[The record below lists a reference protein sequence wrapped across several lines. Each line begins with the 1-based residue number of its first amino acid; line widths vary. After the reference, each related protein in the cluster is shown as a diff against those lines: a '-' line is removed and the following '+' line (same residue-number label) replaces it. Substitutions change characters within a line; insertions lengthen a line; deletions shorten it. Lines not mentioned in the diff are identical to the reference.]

1 MPTYRTP
8 GVYVEE
14 VASGT
19 RPIEA
24 QGTSVPA
31 FVGAGG
37 RSDAPIGVPTAI
49 EDWSRFARVFLG
61 DGPMTPLAHA
71 VNGFFQNAG
80 SRCYVLDVGPDG
92 TLSGSARRPGLSAL
106 EEIDDIAMVAA
117 PGFTDPASYEAVL
130 LHCEK
135 LRDRVAILDAP
146 LEVDDVMQL
155 TVVGTATTSSPAGVA
170 RPAVDHSDPAGA
182 GGPAGS
188 SSSPPAAEAGAGSVR
203 SQGLA
208 PRSSSYGSFYFPW
221 LTVTDL
227 NTGQLVAAPP
237 SGHIAGIWARTDSTR
252 GVFKAPANEVVRGAV
267 GLQYRVTPSEQA
279 ELNSAGVN
287 AIRFFTS
294 QGIRVWG
301 ARTIARDS
309 EPEWKYLNL
318 RRLFCMVEDSI
329 SRGTSWIVFEPND
342 EPLWAMIRRDI
353 SAFLTLLW
361 RDGALV
367 GRTAAE
373 AFFVKCD
380 RESNPPEVVDAG
392 QVITYIGL
400 AGVKPAEFIVFKIS
414 QFAGDATQSE
424 GSSSV

>member
-1 MPTYRTP
+1 
-8 GVYVEE
+8 
-14 VASGT
+14 
-19 RPIEA
+19 
-24 QGTSVPA
+24 
-31 FVGAGG
+31 
-37 RSDAPIGVPTAI
+37 
-49 EDWSRFARVFLG
+49 
-61 DGPMTPLAHA
+61 
-71 VNGFFQNAG
+71 
-80 SRCYVLDVGPDG
+80 
-92 TLSGSARRPGLSAL
+92 
-106 EEIDDIAMVAA
+106 
-117 PGFTDPASYEAVL
+117 
-130 LHCEK
+130 
-135 LRDRVAILDAP
+135 
-146 LEVDDVMQL
+146 
-155 TVVGTATTSSPAGVA
+155 
-170 RPAVDHSDPAGA
+170 
-182 GGPAGS
+182 
-188 SSSPPAAEAGAGSVR
+188 
-203 SQGLA
+203 
-208 PRSSSYGSFYFPW
+208 
-221 LTVTDL
+221 
-227 NTGQLVAAPP
+227 
-237 SGHIAGIWARTDSTR
+237 
-252 GVFKAPANEVVRGAV
+252 
-267 GLQYRVTPSEQA
+267 VTPSEQA

-380 RESNPPEVVDAG
+380 RETNPPEVVDAG
-392 QVITYIGL
+392 QVITLIGL
-400 AGVKPAEFIVFKIS
+400 AGVKPAEFIVFKVS